1 MKNFMV
7 LLLGIGIGVGGT
19 LFWLRKD
26 IKKQIQEMENTKKM
40 NENGSKEGD
49 DMPFSMENPVVELPK
64 EPQKQEKIAYN
75 NIPLEE
81 KDAEINDS
89 SDDIHGSDETD
100 GGIFE
105 IDVDEMMHNH
115 EYEKERLVYFRG
127 DKIMATESGT
137 IISNPFL
144 LVGGE
149 WENCVGNYAE
159 NTAFI
164 RNPKMVTDY
173 EIYVEDDGLYA
184 DEYGDVG
191 SDFED

>member
-49 DMPFSMENPVVELPK
+49 DMPFSMENPVVESPK

-81 KDAEINDS
+81 KDAEISDS

-105 IDVDEMMHNH
+105 IDVNEMMHNH

-149 WENCVGNYAE
+149 WENCVGNYADS
-159 NTAFI
+159 TAFI

-173 EIYVEDDGLYA
+173 EIYVEDGLYA

-191 SDFED
+191 SDFEE

>member
-40 NENGSKEGD
+40 NENSSKEGD
-49 DMPFSMENPVVELPK
+49 DMPFSMENPVVEPSK

-81 KDAEINDS
+81 KDTEISDS
-89 SDDIHGSDETD
+89 SDDIQESDETD

-173 EIYVEDDGLYA
+173 EIYVEDGLYA

>member
-1 MKNFMV
+1 MKNFLV

-19 LFWLRKD
+19 MFWLRKD
-26 IKKQIQEMENTKKM
+26 IKKQIQEMKNTK
-40 NENGSKEGD
+40 NEAENSEKGAD
-49 DMPFSMENPVVELPK
+49 DVPFSMENPVVEPPK
-64 EPQKQEKIAYN
+64 EPKKTEKIAYN
-75 NIPLEE
+75 SIPLEE
-81 KDAEINDS
+81 KGTEEDDS
-89 SDDIHGSDETD
+89 SEEIHGSDETD

-149 WENCVGNYAE
+149 WENCVGNYADS
-159 NTAFI
+159 TAFI

-173 EIYVEDDGLYA
+173 EIYVEDGLYS
-184 DEYGDVG
+184 DEYGDVT

>member
-26 IKKQIQEMENTKKM
+26 IKKQIQEMENTK
-40 NENGSKEGD
+40 NEAENSEKGAD
-49 DMPFSMENPVVELPK
+49 DVPFSMENPVVELPK
-64 EPQKQEKIAYN
+64 EPKKTEKIAYN

-81 KDAEINDS
+81 KGVEEDDS
-89 SDDIHGSDETD
+89 SEEIHGSDETD

-137 IISNPFL
+137 IIGNPFL

-149 WENCVGNYAE
+149 WETCVGNYAD

-173 EIYVEDDGLYA
+173 EIYVEDGLYS
-184 DEYGDVG
+184 DEYGDVT

>member
-40 NENGSKEGD
+40 NENDSKEGD
-49 DMPFSMENPVVELPK
+49 YMPFSMENPVVEPPK

-81 KDAEINDS
+81 KDAEISDS
-89 SDDIHGSDETD
+89 SDDIQESDETD

-173 EIYVEDDGLYA
+173 EIYVEDGLYA